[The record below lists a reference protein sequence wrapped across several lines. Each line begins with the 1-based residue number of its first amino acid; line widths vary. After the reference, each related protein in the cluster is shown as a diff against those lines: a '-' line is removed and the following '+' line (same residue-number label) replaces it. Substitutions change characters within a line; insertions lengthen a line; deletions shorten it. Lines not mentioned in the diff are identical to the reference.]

1 MAYAIAEITIPF
13 PLIALGEQHVASSL
27 AAILIA
33 SVPLMIA
40 LLALRFDPGERVTGI
55 RMVGLLVGFGGV
67 VALVGL
73 DVSGQPGELLGAL
86 AILGAAVG
94 YAIGPLILKHRLVD
108 LDARA
113 TMGGSLAVAALLL
126 TPAAAL
132 TAPSAAPSAGAI
144 WSLLVLGLVCTALA
158 FVIFNL
164 LIADAGPGRALVITY
179 VNPVVA
185 VALGVTLLDEHPGA
199 GAVAGLLLILVGSW
213 LSTDGRLPPRTRARV
228 ELAG

>member
-1 MAYAIAEITIPF
+1 M
-13 PLIALGEQHVASSL
+13 
-27 AAILIA
+27 
-33 SVPLMIA
+33 
-40 LLALRFDPGERVTGI
+40 
-55 RMVGLLVGFGGV
+55 
-67 VALVGL
+67 
-73 DVSGQPGELLGAL
+73 
-86 AILGAAVG
+86 G

-113 TMGGSLAVAALLL
+113 TMGGSLAVAALL
-126 TPAAAL
+126 
-132 TAPSAAPSAGAI
+132 GAHPQRR
-144 WSLLVLGLVCTALA
+144 SHGAERGPVGGSDLVALVLGLVCTALA

-213 LSTDGRLPPRTRARV
+213 LSTDDRLPPRRRARV